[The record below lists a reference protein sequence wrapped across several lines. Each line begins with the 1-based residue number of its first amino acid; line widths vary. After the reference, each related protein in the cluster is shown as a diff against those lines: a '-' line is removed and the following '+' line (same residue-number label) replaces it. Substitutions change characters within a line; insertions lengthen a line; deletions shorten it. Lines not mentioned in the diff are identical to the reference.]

1 MTTKLARDLV
11 EGDIIDLEG
20 DRFAT
25 APSPL
30 CATTQDI
37 LDHGVTVDNF
47 RYEYA
52 EVEMVEQETDTCV
65 VVHNSLTSFACP
77 HDHPV
82 TMAPG
87 EDQPDLASRLSE
99 QNARMRDLDLEED

>member
-30 CATTQDI
+30 CTSEQARE
-37 LDHGVTVDNF
+37 DHLATVDTF

-52 EVEMVEQETDTCV
+52 EVEEIERETDTCV
-65 VVHNSLTSFACP
+65 VVHTSLTSFACP
-77 HDHPV
+77 PDHPV
-82 TMAPG
+82 AMAP
-87 EDQPDLASRLSE
+87 EIDLASRLSE